1 MYIFV
6 EKEVI
11 VEINIED
18 DCFGLDVGAT
28 SHKMI

>member
-6 EKEVI
+6 GKEII

-18 DCFGLDVGAT
+18 DCFGLDVRAT